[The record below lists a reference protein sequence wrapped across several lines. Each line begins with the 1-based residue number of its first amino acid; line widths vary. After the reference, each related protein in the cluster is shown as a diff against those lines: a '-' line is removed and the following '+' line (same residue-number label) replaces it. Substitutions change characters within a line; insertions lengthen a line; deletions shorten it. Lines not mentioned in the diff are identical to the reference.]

1 MIYLDSGVILR
12 LVEGAADVRLPIE
25 ARLAAFRG
33 SEPFG
38 ITSRLSR
45 LECRTKPLREKQGD
59 LLRLYEAFFASREII
74 LNEVSREVIEQ
85 ATEIRAA
92 YGLKAPDAIHAATA
106 MLSGAAEFWTADQ
119 GFRRCPDLNL
129 VLFAAV

>member
-12 LVEGAADVRLPIE
+12 LVEGEADVRFPIE

-38 ITSRLSR
+38 ITSRLR
-45 LECRTKPLREKQGD
+45 LECGTKPLREKQAD

-74 LNEVSREVIEQ
+74 LNEISRDVIEK
-85 ATEIRAA
+85 ATDIRAA

-119 GFRRCPDLNL
+119 GFRRCPDLNV